1 VFPFHAGG
9 WAQLGQL
16 LGLMRGSHTLLA
28 AQKPPLSTLH
38 LLLRLLQAV
47 AVSAGPAGVQLD
59 CMRDAFVEAVS
70 QGSLGVLDS
79 QQQMVEDADVSML
92 AEMMEVRPHAVL
104 VQVSCCVCFQSPAVG
119 VGKLWDVQESLTQL
133 NIGVQAGQGGG
144 VAGLHEGCFCGG
156 GCAGVPWCAVLAAA
170 AADGGRGR

>member
-1 VFPFHAGG
+1 MQCNAIAGG

-47 AVSAGPAGVQLD
+47 AVSAGPAGVRLD

-70 QGSLGVLDS
+70 QGSLGVLES
-79 QQQMVEDADVSML
+79 QQQQMETDGAGVSML
-92 AEMMEVRPHAVL
+92 AEMMEVR
-104 VQVSCCVCFQSPAVG
+104 
-119 VGKLWDVQESLTQL
+119 KY
-133 NIGVQAGQGGG
+133 
-144 VAGLHEGCFCGG
+144 
-156 GCAGVPWCAVLAAA
+156 
-170 AADGGRGR
+170 